1 VIVSSTHDGLTRTVD
16 SIAGEAVWRCL
27 GRRGMLFSECES
39 FDYVRLAPGSVL
51 DERGRG
57 DIEEAWFVVSGSGEF
72 ADEGTAPLPVHEGDL
87 VFCAQA
93 AGGQWRAAGDA
104 PLELLFLALM
114 PASVS
119 RRLPVRT
126 PSD

>member
-16 SIAGEAVWRCL
+16 GTAGEAVWRCL

-57 DIEEAWFVVSGSGEF
+57 EIEEAWFVVSGSGEF
-72 ADEGTAPLPVHEGDL
+72 TDAEAAPLAVREGDL
-87 VFCAQA
+87 VCCAEP
-93 AGGQWRAAGDA
+93 AGGQWRAAADA
-104 PLELLFLALM
+104 PLELLLLALM